1 MAGEEANC
9 KQTKA
14 VQREYSPL
22 QKALAELIGT
32 FFVVFVG
39 CGGGVV
45 LKEEAGLGHTSMA
58 ISSGVVVMIMIFCTA
73 HISAAHL
80 NPAVTLAFASAGLFP
95 WIQVLPYILSQ
106 MIGSLLASLGLQLI
120 VDDSTLF
127 SLIVNQPLHHSRAS
141 FVMEVIAT
149 FALMLVNM
157 KVSCHLGAGGVV
169 GVLVGPFI
177 IGTTVALAGLYAGPL
192 CGGLSMNPAR
202 SIGPALVAVNFKSLH
217 IFVIGP
223 IIGALSSALIYN
235 TITSTNNDS
244 VVLRLYKHV
253 VDFVRAGTHTTS
265 SQKDMSCS

>member
-1 MAGEEANC
+1 M
-9 KQTKA
+9 Q
-14 VQREYSPL
+14 
-22 QKALAELIGT
+22 ALAELIGT

-39 CGGGVV
+39 CGGSIV
-45 LKEEAGLGHTSMA
+45 LKEESGVGRVSMA
-58 ISSGVVVMIMIFCTA
+58 LSGGIVVMIMIFCTA

-80 NPAVTLAFASAGLFP
+80 NPAVTLAFAAAGLFP

-127 SLIVNQPLHHSRAS
+127 SLIVIQPLHHNRAS

-157 KVSCHLGAGGVV
+157 KVACHLGSGGVV
-169 GVLVGPFI
+169 GVLVGPFM
-177 IGTTVALAGLYAGPL
+177 IGTTVALVGLYAGPL

-223 IIGALSSALIYN
+223 IIGAISSGILYN
-235 TITSTNNDS
+235 TITSTNNDNVS
-244 VVLRLYKHV
+244 LRLYKHV
-253 VDFVRAGTHTTS
+253 LDSLKTRTYNTS
-265 SQKDMSCS
+265 PQKETCS